1 MLRNFKTATHNTGNL
16 AKDMP
21 WGARRAFLSASRPLE
36 LGSREVLFHAGDSG
50 DGCYLLRSGVVKAAV
65 IARDGQER
73 LLAVL
78 GPGALIGEL
87 SLIDDEPRSAT
98 ISALKACELMH
109 LTKAAFFRLADA
121 NPQVY
126 RQALKLLAQRLRG
139 TNDTVVAQST
149 VSVSGRV
156 ARAFA
161 SLADGLGDEQP
172 DGRIL
177 LTYKITQ
184 NDIAGMAGVA
194 RENASRAINDL
205 LREGVL
211 SRAGSFYL
219 IERPTELLDMAEI

>member
-139 TNDTVVAQST
+139 ANDTVVAQGT
-149 VSVSGRV
+149 ISVSGRV
-156 ARAFA
+156 ARTFA